1 MKYILIIFILASCN
15 STKQAAKH
23 LNKAFKKDAALVAR
37 VTRDSFPCTEL
48 LKTDTTF
55 VVTDSTVYV
64 DCPDY
69 SNISDTIKVHDTMRS
84 QIVTTK
90 FIKVPVK
97 LPVKTMYVNRWFED
111 SAKIKLANNDL
122 TKIVKS
128 RDEYKGKAE
137 RRGKLILWL
146 IVAIAILTATNVLT
160 IRKLI
165 LRKLPLPLR

>member
-1 MKYILIIFILASCN
+1 MKYILLIVILASCN

-23 LNKAFKKDAALVAR
+23 LGKAFKKDAALVAR

-69 SNISDTIKVHDTMRS
+69 SNISDTKEIHDTLRS

-97 LPVKTMYVNRWFED
+97 LPVKTTIINRYFED
-111 SAKIKLANNDL
+111 SAKIKLSNNDL
-122 TKIVKS
+122 SKIGKS

-146 IVAIAILTATNVLT
+146 LIAVAILTASNVLT
-160 IRKLI
+160 IRKLL
-165 LRKLPLPLR
+165 LRKLPLTLR

>member
-1 MKYILIIFILASCN
+1 MKYILLIFILVSCN
-15 STKQAAKH
+15 STKQAARH

-64 DCPDY
+64 ECPDY
-69 SNISDTIKVHDTMRS
+69 SNISDTMHDTLRS
-84 QIVTTK
+84 QIFTPSGINSKGNAAFIPKRVQ
-90 FIKVPVK
+90 IKV
-97 LPVKTMYVNRWFED
+97 PVKTMYVNRWFED

-122 TKIVKS
+122 SKIGKS
-128 RDEYKGKAE
+128 RDEYKGKAQ

-146 IVAIAILTATNVLT
+146 FVAVAILTASNVLT
-160 IRKLI
+160 
-165 LRKLPLPLR
+165 LRKIL

>member
-1 MKYILIIFILASCN
+1 MKYILLIVILASCN

-23 LNKAFKKDAALVAR
+23 LGKAFKKDAAFVAR
-37 VTRDSFPCTEL
+37 VTRDSFPCTQL

-55 VVTDSTVYV
+55 VVTDSTIYI
-64 DCPDY
+64 DCPNY
-69 SNISDTIKVHDTMRS
+69 SNISDTKEIHDTLRS

-97 LPVKTMYVNRWFED
+97 LTVKTMFVNKWFED

-122 TKIVKS
+122 LKIGKL

-146 IVAIAILTATNVLT
+146 LIAVATLTATNVLT
-160 IRKLI
+160 IRKI
-165 LRKLPLPLR
+165 LLLKMPIALR